1 MACMPDNDRST
12 EGHRRLKI
20 RARWRIDRGGQS
32 HHATIYN
39 CKVANFAKYMNISNP
54 VFAVALT
61 LLAFLA
67 IKITFVFEEKNPPPM
82 RFGTINGLRGYLA
95 FFVML
100 HHACMWFV
108 LVQTGKWDVP
118 RPNLYGPLGQASVIM
133 FFMITSFLF
142 YDKLMNARG
151 RRFDWKAFLIGR
163 FFRIAPLYY
172 VVLIF
177 VFFTVAYLSDW
188 RVVDSPQAIFLAVA
202 KWLLFTIPT
211 AAPLN
216 GHTDSWIIMAGV
228 TWSLRY
234 EWCFYLALPLISL
247 AVGQRPDW
255 LMLLVSVAALIIGW
269 RIGLNSR
276 FAAVFVGGIL
286 AAYLVRDPRFT
297 RFCEKRVASVLVLL
311 CFAAALQFENLLQI
325 APCIALIT
333 AFCVIAGGADMFGLL
348 SLPTSHRLGELA
360 YGIYL
365 IHGIVLFTAINFVVG
380 KDATA
385 EMSVPIYWVFVAVLA
400 LVTLALSGM
409 AYHYVEKPGIALG
422 KRLGKR
428 ST

>member
-1 MACMPDNDRST
+1 
-12 EGHRRLKI
+12 
-20 RARWRIDRGGQS
+20 
-32 HHATIYN
+32 
-39 CKVANFAKYMNISNP
+39 MNISNP

-61 LLAFLA
+61 LLACLA
-67 IKITFVFEEKNPPPM
+67 IKITFVFEDKSPPPV

-95 FFVML
+95 LFVML

-108 LVQTGKWDVP
+108 LVETGKWVVP
-118 RPNLYGPLGQASVIM
+118 RPNLYGPLGQASVLM

-142 YDKLMNARG
+142 YDKLMNARA

-177 VFFTVAYLSDW
+177 VFLTVAYLSDW
-188 RVVDSPQAIFLAVA
+188 RAVDSPQVISLAVA

-247 AVGQRPDW
+247 AVGQRPGW
-255 LMLLVSVAALIIGW
+255 LLLLVSVVALIVGW
-269 RIGLNSR
+269 RIGLNIR

-297 RFCEKRVASVLVLL
+297 RFCEKKIASVLVLL

-325 APCIALIT
+325 APCMALIT
-333 AFCVIAGGADMFGLL
+333 AFCVIAGGADMFGLF

-365 IHGIVLFTAINFVVG
+365 IHGIVLFAAINFVVG
-380 KDATA
+380 KNATA
-385 EMSVPIYWVFVAVLA
+385 DMSVPIYWMFVAVLA

-409 AYHYVEKPGIALG
+409 AYHYVEKPGIVLG
-422 KRLGKR
+422 KRLGKQ

>member
-1 MACMPDNDRST
+1 LHP
-12 EGHRRLKI
+12 
-20 RARWRIDRGGQS
+20 
-32 HHATIYN
+32 ATIYN

-67 IKITFVFEEKNPPPM
+67 IKITFVFEDKSPPPM

-95 FFVML
+95 LFVML

-108 LVQTGKWDVP
+108 LVHTGKWDVP
-118 RPNLYGPLGQASVIM
+118 RPNLYGPLGQASVLM

-142 YDKLMNARG
+142 YDKLLNSRD
-151 RRFDWKAFLIGR
+151 RRFGWKAFFIGR

-172 VVLIF
+172 VVLVF
-177 VFFTVAYLSDW
+177 VFLTVAYLSDW
-188 RVVDSPQAIFLAVA
+188 RVVDSFQAISLAVA

-247 AVGQRPDW
+247 AVGQRPGW
-255 LMLLVSVAALIIGW
+255 LLLLVSVAALIVGW
-269 RIGLNSR
+269 RIGLNIR
-276 FAAVFVGGIL
+276 FAAVFAGGIL

-297 RFCEKRVASVLVLL
+297 RFCEKKIASVVVVLCL
-311 CFAAALQFENLLQI
+311 AAALQFDNLLQI
-325 APCIALIT
+325 APCLALIA
-333 AFCVIAGGADMFGLL
+333 AFCLISGGADMFGLF

-365 IHGIVLFTAINFVVG
+365 IHGIVLFAAINFVVG
-380 KDATA
+380 KNATA
-385 EMSVPIYWVFVAVLA
+385 DMSVPMYWVFVAVLA

-422 KRLGKR
+422 KRLGKQ

>member
-1 MACMPDNDRST
+1 MPDNERST
-12 EGHRRLKI
+12 EGQRRLKI
-20 RARWRIDRGGQS
+20 GARWHIDRGGRLYP
-32 HHATIYN
+32 ATIYN
-39 CKVANFAKYMNISNP
+39 CKVANFANDMNISNP

-67 IKITFVFEEKNPPPM
+67 IKITFVFEDKRPPPM

-95 FFVML
+95 LFVML

-118 RPNLYGPLGQASVIM
+118 RPNLYGPLGQASVLM

-142 YDKLMNARG
+142 HDKLLNARG

-177 VFFTVAYLSDW
+177 FFLTVAYLSDW
-188 RVVDSPQAIFLAVA
+188 RLVETLQVISLAVA

-247 AVGQRPDW
+247 AVGQRPGW
-255 LMLLVSVAALIIGW
+255 LLLLVSVAALIIGW

-286 AAYLVRDPRFT
+286 AAYLVRDPRFP
-297 RFCEKRVASVLVLL
+297 RFCEKKVASVLVLI

-325 APCIALIT
+325 APCIALIA
-333 AFCVIAGGADMFGLL
+333 AFCVIAGGADMFGLF

-365 IHGIVLFTAINFVVG
+365 IHGIVLFVAINFVVG
-380 KDATA
+380 KDVAA
-385 EMSVPIYWVFVAVLA
+385 DMSVLMYWMFIAVLA
-400 LVTLALSGM
+400 LVTLGLSGM
-409 AYHYVEKPGIALG
+409 TYHYVEKPGIVLG

>member
-1 MACMPDNDRST
+1 MPDNERST

-20 RARWRIDRGGQS
+20 RARWGAGRGGQS

-39 CKVANFAKYMNISNP
+39 CKVANFANCMNISNP
-54 VFAVALT
+54 VFAVTLT

-67 IKITFVFEEKNPPPM
+67 IKITFVFEDKSPPPM

-95 FFVML
+95 LFVML

-118 RPNLYGPLGQASVIM
+118 RPNLYGPLGQASVLV

-142 YDKLMNARG
+142 YDKLLNARG
-151 RRFDWKAFLIGR
+151 RSFDWRAFFIGR

-172 VVLIF
+172 VVLVF
-177 VFFTVAYLSDW
+177 VFLTVAYLSDW
-188 RVVDSPQAIFLAVA
+188 RVVDSLQAIFLAVA

-247 AVGQRPDW
+247 AVGQRPGW
-255 LMLLVSVAALIIGW
+255 LLLLVSVAALIIGW

-286 AAYLVRDPRFT
+286 AAYLVRNPRFT
-297 RFCEKRVASVLVLL
+297 RFCEKKVASILVLF
-311 CFAAALQFENLLQI
+311 CFAAALQFDNLLKI

-333 AFCVIAGGADMFGLL
+333 AFCVIAGGANMFGLL

-380 KDATA
+380 KDVAA
-385 EMSVPIYWVFVAVLA
+385 DMSVPIYWMFVAVLA
-400 LVTLALSGM
+400 LITLALSGM
-409 AYHYVEKPGIALG
+409 AYHYVEKPGISLG
-422 KRLGKR
+422 KRLRKR

>member
-1 MACMPDNDRST
+1 
-12 EGHRRLKI
+12 
-20 RARWRIDRGGQS
+20 
-32 HHATIYN
+32 
-39 CKVANFAKYMNISNP
+39 
-54 VFAVALT
+54 
-61 LLAFLA
+61 
-67 IKITFVFEEKNPPPM
+67 M
-82 RFGTINGLRGYLA
+82 RFATINGLRGYLA
-95 FFVML
+95 LFVML

-118 RPNLYGPLGQASVIM
+118 RPNLYGPLGQASVLM

-142 YDKLMNARG
+142 YDKLLNARG
-151 RRFDWKAFLIGR
+151 RRFDWKAFFIGR

-172 VVLIF
+172 VVLVF
-177 VFFTVAYLSDW
+177 VFLTVAYLSDW
-188 RVVDSPQAIFLAVA
+188 RIVDSLQAIFVAVG
-202 KWLLFTIPT
+202 KWLLFTIPN

-216 GHTDSWIIMAGV
+216 GQTDAWIIMAGV

-247 AVGQRPDW
+247 AVGQRPGW
-255 LMLLVSVAALIIGW
+255 LLLLVSVAVLIIGW

-276 FAAVFVGGIL
+276 FAAVFAGGIL
-286 AAYLVRDPRFT
+286 TAYLVRDPRFT
-297 RFCEKRVASVLVLL
+297 RFCEKKIASVLVLL
-311 CFAAALQFENLLQI
+311 CFAAALQFDNLLQI
-325 APCIALIT
+325 APCIALIA
-333 AFCVIAGGADMFGLL
+333 AFCVIAGGADMFGLF

-365 IHGIVLFTAINFVVG
+365 IHGIVLFVAINFVVG
-380 KDATA
+380 KDVAA
-385 EMSVPIYWVFVAVLA
+385 DMSVSIYWMFIAILA

-409 AYHYVEKPGIALG
+409 AYHYIEKPGIALG

>member
-1 MACMPDNDRST
+1 MLPLT
-12 EGHRRLKI
+12 EGWRTLETCT
-20 RARWRIDRGGQS
+20 RWDAGRDSRPHQ
-32 HHATIYN
+32 ATLYN
-39 CKVANFAKYMNISNP
+39 CKVANFANYMNISNP
-54 VFAVALT
+54 VFAVAVT

-67 IKITFVFEEKNPPPM
+67 IRITFVFEGKRPPPM

-95 FFVML
+95 LFVML

-108 LVQTGKWDVP
+108 LAQTGKWDVP
-118 RPNLYGPLGQASVIM
+118 RPNLYGPLGQASVLL

-142 YDKLMNARG
+142 YDKLLNARA
-151 RRFDWKAFLIGR
+151 RRFDWKAFFIGR

-177 VFFTVAYLSDW
+177 VFLTVAYLSDW
-188 RVVDSPQAIFLAVA
+188 RVVDSLQVISLAVA

-216 GHTDSWIIMAGV
+216 GNPDSWIIMAGV

-234 EWCFYLALPLISL
+234 EWCFYLALPLIAL
-247 AVGQRPDW
+247 AVGQRPGW
-255 LMLLVSVAALIIGW
+255 LLLLVAVAALVVGW
-269 RIGLNSR
+269 RIGLNVR
-276 FAAVFVGGIL
+276 FSAVFLGGIL

-297 RFCEKRVASVLVLL
+297 QFCEKKVASVLVLL
-311 CFAAALQFENLLQI
+311 CLAIALQFDNLLQI
-325 APCIALIT
+325 APCVALIA
-333 AFCVIAGGADMFGLL
+333 AFCLIAGGADMFGLF

-365 IHGIVLFTAINFVVG
+365 IHGIVLFAAINFVIG
-380 KDATA
+380 KEVAAD
-385 EMSVPIYWVFVAVLA
+385 MSVPVYWMFVSGLA

-422 KRLGKR
+422 KRLGKQ
-428 ST
+428 TK

>member
-1 MACMPDNDRST
+1 MEFSRQERST
-12 EGHRRLKI
+12 EGLRRLEV
-20 RARWRIDRGGQS
+20 RARWGGAGRSGRS
-32 HHATIYN
+32 HHTTIYN
-39 CKVANFAKYMNISNP
+39 CKVANFANYMNISNP

-67 IKITFVFEEKNPPPM
+67 IKGTFLFEGKSPPPM
-82 RFGTINGLRGYLA
+82 RFATINGLRGYLA
-95 FFVML
+95 LFVML

-108 LVQTGKWDVP
+108 LVHTGKWDVP
-118 RPNLYGPLGQASVIM
+118 RPNLYGPLGQASVLM

-142 YDKLMNARG
+142 YDKLLNARE
-151 RRFDWKAFLIGR
+151 RRFDWKAFFIGR

-177 VFFTVAYLSDW
+177 VFLTVAYLSDW
-188 RVVDSPQAIFLAVA
+188 RVVDSPQVISIAVA

-247 AVGQRPDW
+247 AVRQRPGW
-255 LMLLVSVAALIIGW
+255 LLLLVSVAALFIGW

-276 FAAVFVGGIL
+276 FAAVFLGGIL

-297 RFCEKRVASVLVLL
+297 RFCEKKIASVLVLL
-311 CFAAALQFENLLQI
+311 CFAAALQFDNLLQI

-333 AFCVIAGGADMFGLL
+333 AFCVIAGGADMFGLF

-365 IHGIVLFTAINFVVG
+365 IHGIVLFVAINFVVG
-380 KDATA
+380 KDVAA
-385 EMSVPIYWVFVAVLA
+385 DMAVSIYWMFIAVLA
-400 LVTLALSGM
+400 LITLALSGM
-409 AYHYVEKPGIALG
+409 AYHYIEKPGIALG

>member
-1 MACMPDNDRST
+1 
-12 EGHRRLKI
+12 
-20 RARWRIDRGGQS
+20 
-32 HHATIYN
+32 
-39 CKVANFAKYMNISNP
+39 MNISNP

-67 IKITFVFEEKNPPPM
+67 IKITVVFDDKSPPPM

-95 FFVML
+95 LFVML

-118 RPNLYGPLGQASVIM
+118 RPNLYGPLGQASVLM

-142 YDKLMNARG
+142 YDKLLNARG
-151 RRFDWKAFLIGR
+151 RRFDWKGFLIGR

-177 VFFTVAYLSDW
+177 VFLTVAYLSDW
-188 RVVDSPQAIFLAVA
+188 RVVESLQGISLAVA
-202 KWLLFTIPT
+202 KWLLFTIPN

-247 AVGQRPDW
+247 AVGQRPSW
-255 LMLLVSVAALIIGW
+255 LLLLVSVAALIVGW
-269 RIGLNSR
+269 RIGLNIR

-297 RFCEKRVASVLVLL
+297 RFCEKKIASVLVLL
-311 CFAAALQFENLLQI
+311 CCAAALQFDNLLQI
-325 APCIALIT
+325 APCIALVT
-333 AFCVIAGGADMFGLL
+333 AFCVIAGGADMFGLF

-365 IHGIVLFTAINFVVG
+365 IHGIVLFVAINFVVG
-380 KDATA
+380 KDVAA
-385 EMSVPIYWVFVAVLA
+385 DMSVPMYWMFIAVLA

>member
-1 MACMPDNDRST
+1 M
-12 EGHRRLKI
+12 EV
-20 RARWRIDRGGQS
+20 RARWGAGRGGQS

-39 CKVANFAKYMNISNP
+39 CKVANFVNYMNISNP

-67 IKITFVFEEKNPPPM
+67 IKITFVFEDKSPPPM
-82 RFGTINGLRGYLA
+82 RFATINGLRGYLA
-95 FFVML
+95 LSVML

-108 LVQTGKWDVP
+108 LIQTGRWDVP
-118 RPNLYGPLGQASVIM
+118 RPNLYGPLGQASVLM

-142 YDKLMNARG
+142 YDKLLNAREH
-151 RRFDWKAFLIGR
+151 RFDWKAFFIGR

-177 VFFTVAYLSDW
+177 VFLTVAHLSDW
-188 RVVDSPQAIFLAVA
+188 HVVESLQAIFLAVA

-247 AVGQRPDW
+247 AVGQRPGW
-255 LMLLVSVAALIIGW
+255 LLLLVSVAALIIGW

-297 RFCEKRVASVLVLL
+297 RFCEKKVASVLVLI

-325 APCIALIT
+325 APCIALIA
-333 AFCVIAGGADMFGLL
+333 AFCVIAGGADMFGLF

-365 IHGIVLFTAINFVVG
+365 IHGIVLFVAINFVVG
-380 KDATA
+380 KDVAA
-385 EMSVPIYWVFVAVLA
+385 DMSVLMYWMFIAVLA
-400 LVTLALSGM
+400 LVTLGLSGM
-409 AYHYVEKPGIALG
+409 TYHYVEKPGIVLG

>member
-1 MACMPDNDRST
+1 
-12 EGHRRLKI
+12 
-20 RARWRIDRGGQS
+20 
-32 HHATIYN
+32 
-39 CKVANFAKYMNISNP
+39 
-54 VFAVALT
+54 
-61 LLAFLA
+61 
-67 IKITFVFEEKNPPPM
+67 M

-95 FFVML
+95 LFVML

-108 LVQTGKWDVP
+108 LVHTGKWDVP
-118 RPNLYGPLGQASVIM
+118 RPNLYGPLGQASVLM

-142 YDKLMNARG
+142 YDKLLNARE
-151 RRFDWKAFLIGR
+151 RRFDWKAFFIGR

-177 VFFTVAYLSDW
+177 VFLTVAYLSDW
-188 RVVDSPQAIFLAVA
+188 RVVDSLQATFLAVA

-247 AVGQRPDW
+247 AVGQRPGW
-255 LMLLVSVAALIIGW
+255 LLLLVSVAALSIGW

-297 RFCEKRVASVLVLL
+297 RFCEKKIASVLVLL
-311 CFAAALQFENLLQI
+311 CFAAALQFDNLLQI
-325 APCIALIT
+325 APCIALIA
-333 AFCVIAGGADMFGLL
+333 AFCVIAGGADMFGLF

-365 IHGIVLFTAINFVVG
+365 IHGIVLFAAINFVVG
-380 KDATA
+380 KGVAAD
-385 EMSVPIYWVFVAVLA
+385 MSVPMYWMFVAVLA

-422 KRLGKR
+422 KQLRKKR
-428 ST
+428 T

>member
-1 MACMPDNDRST
+1 MPDNERST
-12 EGHRRLKI
+12 EGQRRLKI
-20 RARWRIDRGGQS
+20 GARWHIDRGGRLYP
-32 HHATIYN
+32 ATIYN
-39 CKVANFAKYMNISNP
+39 CKVANFANDMNISNP

-67 IKITFVFEEKNPPPM
+67 IKITFVFEDKRPPPM

-95 FFVML
+95 LFVML

-118 RPNLYGPLGQASVIM
+118 RPNLYGPLGQASVLM

-142 YDKLMNARG
+142 HDKLLNARG

-177 VFFTVAYLSDW
+177 VFLTVAYLSDW
-188 RVVDSPQAIFLAVA
+188 RLVETLQAISLAVA

-247 AVGQRPDW
+247 AVGQRPGW
-255 LMLLVSVAALIIGW
+255 LLLLVSVAALIVGW
-269 RIGLNSR
+269 RIGLNIR
-276 FAAVFVGGIL
+276 FAAVFAGGIL

-297 RFCEKRVASVLVLL
+297 RFCEKKMASVVVLL
-311 CFAAALQFENLLQI
+311 CLAAALQFDNLLHI
-325 APCIALIT
+325 APCIALST
-333 AFCVIAGGADMFGLL
+333 AFCLIAGGADMFGLF

-365 IHGIVLFTAINFVVG
+365 IHGIVLFAAINFVVG
-380 KDATA
+380 KDVAA
-385 EMSVPIYWVFVAVLA
+385 DMSVPMYWVFVAVLA

-422 KRLGKR
+422 KRLGKQ